1 MKIQKGDWVFVYKV
15 NENWLVNTQNLFK
28 FCNSLIKLSKVIM
41 LKKEYSIEV
50 GGKKLTATFN
60 NMAERADGSVIIKY
74 GETVVLVTAVM
85 GNSVKE
91 NMNYFPLTVDYE
103 EKFYAAGLI
112 LGGRFIK
119 REGRPSEEAILAGRA
134 IDRTIRPLFDN
145 RIRNEVQV
153 IATVLS
159 IDNEV
164 DPDVPA
170 IIGASL
176 ALATSDIPWNGPISA
191 VRLGKNNNKF
201 TVNPANDSLEE
212 LDLNILVCGKDKQIN
227 MIEAEAKEMSEET
240 ISQAFDL
247 AIEEI
252 EKIQDWQGV
261 IIKEIGQTKREVEL
275 KTVPEEV
282 VKSFENDIKPEDFEK
297 AVFSGPGHDGSDKLK
312 EIWQNK
318 IKEELGEEYIGLA
331 GDYWEEKVNDILHHE
346 AVNNKRRA
354 DGRDLDEVRTLYAEV
369 GNLSEIVHGV
379 GVFYRGQTHIL
390 SVLTLSGPKDSQLIE
405 GMELRTKKYFMHH
418 YNFPP
423 FSVGETG
430 RLGGMNRRA
439 IGHGALAEKSLKAVL
454 PDREKFPY
462 TIRLVSEA
470 LTSNGSTSMG
480 SVCACSLA
488 LMDGGVPIS
497 RPVAGIA
504 IGLMYENPQKYAI
517 LTDIQGPEDSHGDM
531 DFKVAGTITGVTGIQ
546 MDIKIGGIE
555 PKILKEAL
563 LKARQA
569 RQEII
574 EKITSAIA
582 SPRENLKPSAPQIVI
597 IKIPVDK
604 IGAVIGPGGK
614 TIQKITEETEVEI
627 EIEDDGSVYISGK
640 KEGLE
645 RARDIIEDI
654 TRVYEVGQRYSGK
667 VSKIMD
673 FGAFVRIGQNME
685 GLVHISE
692 IAPFR
697 VDKVTDILKE
707 GQEVPIVIKEIDDK
721 GRYNFSIKQADPNL
735 FSDKKN

>member
-1 MKIQKGDWVFVYKV
+1 
-15 NENWLVNTQNLFK
+15 
-28 FCNSLIKLSKVIM
+28 M
-41 LKKEYSIEV
+41 LKKEYSIDC
-50 GGKKLTATFN
+50 GGKVLTATFN
-60 NMAERADGSVIIKY
+60 DMAEKANGSVMIKY
-74 GETVVLVTAVM
+74 GQTVVLVTACM
-85 GNSVKE
+85 GDSIKE

-134 IDRTIRPLFDN
+134 IDRTIRPLFDQ

-159 IDNEV
+159 IDDKV

-176 ALATSDIPWNGPISA
+176 ALATSNIPWNGPVSA
-191 VRLGKNNNKF
+191 VRLGQQDNKF
-201 TVNPANDSLEE
+201 IINPDNDSSED
-212 LDLNILVCGKDKQIN
+212 LDLNLLICGKDEQIN
-227 MIEAEAKEMSEET
+227 MIEAEAKEIKEDV
-240 ISQAFDL
+240 IGQAFDL
-247 AIEEI
+247 AIAEV
-252 EKIQDWQGV
+252 EKIQAWQKD
-261 IIKEIGQTKREVEL
+261 IIKEIGQEKMKVEL
-275 KTVPEEV
+275 KSISEEII
-282 VKSFENDIKPEDFEK
+282 SFFKKEVNPTDFHE
-297 AVFSGPGHDGSDKLK
+297 AIFSGPGHSGSNKLK
-312 EIWQNK
+312 QVWLDK
-318 IKEELGEEYIGLA
+318 IKENLGDEYIGQA
-331 GDYWEEKVNDILHHE
+331 EDYWEEKVNDILHDK
-346 AVNNKRRA
+346 AINNQQRA
-354 DGRDLDEVRTLYAEV
+354 DGRALDELRSLYAEV
-369 GNLSEIVHGV
+369 GNISEIIHGA
-379 GVFYRGQTHIL
+379 GIFYRGQTHIL

-454 PDREKFPY
+454 PTKEKFPY
-462 TIRLVSEA
+462 TIRLVSEV

-488 LMDGGVPIS
+488 LLDGGVPIS

-504 IGLMYENPQKYAI
+504 MGLMYESPEKYAI

-531 DFKVAGTITGVTGIQ
+531 DFKVAGTTKGITGIQ
-546 MDIKIGGIE
+546 MDIKIGGIN

-563 LKARQA
+563 IKARQA
-569 RQEII
+569 REEII
-574 EKITSAIA
+574 EKITSVIP
-582 SPRENLKPSAPQIVI
+582 SPRADLKPSAPQIEI

-604 IGAVIGPGGK
+604 IGAVIGPSGK
-614 TIQKITEETEVEI
+614 TIQKITEETGVEI

-640 KEGLE
+640 KEGLKQAKE
-645 RARDIIEDI
+645 IVEDI
-654 TRVYEVGQRYSGK
+654 TRVYEVGQRYNGK
-667 VSKIMD
+667 VSKIMN
-673 FGAFVRIGQNME
+673 FGAFIKIGRDLE

-697 VDKVTDILKE
+697 VEKITDFLKE
-707 GQEVPIVIKEIDDK
+707 GQEVPIVIKEIDDR

-735 FSDKKN
+735 FSNKKN